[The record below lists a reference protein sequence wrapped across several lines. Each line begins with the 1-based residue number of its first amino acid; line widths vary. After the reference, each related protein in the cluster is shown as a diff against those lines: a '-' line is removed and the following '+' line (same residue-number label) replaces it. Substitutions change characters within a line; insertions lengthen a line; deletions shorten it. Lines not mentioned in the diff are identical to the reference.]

1 VIKPSSGSAWHPAG
15 ALPLLLLIA
24 PYCLNKLIYIAFPGY
39 GVFLATDY
47 LDRLFTLSVLYLVL
61 RRSPVPFVV
70 PWRLTWPTMTDLGVI
85 LGGTVALIAL
95 DLLTQPA
102 VDWLSDLSGRLTRYP
117 APTHPVAMIVDDSLG
132 SLLTGLSEEAIFR
145 FYLINVLL
153 LRGSSRGGAVILST
167 VVFAAIHW
175 SFGLGAVAFAA
186 AAGLLLAAA
195 YLTTRSLTAPVLIHA
210 LYDAADFSGL
220 IAALHRWLFG

>member
-1 VIKPSSGSAWHPAG
+1 MSKPSSAAAWHPAG
-15 ALPLLLLIA
+15 ALPLLLLIG
-24 PYCLNKLIYIAFPGY
+24 PYYLNKLIYIAFPGY

-47 LDRLFTLSVLYLVL
+47 LGRLFTLAALYLVL
-61 RRSPVPFVV
+61 RRAPVRFAL
-70 PWRLTWPTMTDLGVI
+70 PWRLTWPTTTDLVLI
-85 LGGTVALIAL
+85 LGGAVALIAL

-102 VDWLSDLSGRLTRYP
+102 VDWLNDLSLRLTRYP
-117 APTHPVAMIVDDSLG
+117 EPTSPVAMIVDDSLG
-132 SLLTGLSEEAIFR
+132 NLLIGFSEEAIFR
-145 FYLINVLL
+145 FYLINALL
-153 LRGSSRGGAVILST
+153 LRGSSRGGAVMLST

-186 AAGLLLAAA
+186 GAGLLLATT

-210 LYDAADFSGL
+210 LYDAADFTGL